1 MTGTTEKLRVVI
13 ADDER
18 PARSFLASI
27 LRTFKDVEIVGEA
40 ANGMEAVHLI
50 ESRHPDLALLD
61 LQMPEV
67 DGLGVV
73 RLLKKNRTPLVAF
86 VTAYDQYAVR
96 AFDVN
101 AVDYILKPVE
111 AGRLRQTID
120 RARERLERE
129 DFQVEEAER
138 VRAAISDYEA
148 AGGSPQFERI
158 PVRQRDAI
166 ILVPVRQIVSVVADG
181 ELLHLHTSEN
191 ETHTISYRLRDL
203 AARLDPS
210 LFVRL
215 GRGTLV
221 NVEMIRRI
229 VPMPGGTF
237 TVVLNDNQEF
247 RVSRLQSRVL
257 REQLL
262 KL

>member
-1 MTGTTEKLRVVI
+1 M
-13 ADDER
+13 
-18 PARSFLASI
+18 
-27 LRTFKDVEIVGEA
+27 
-40 ANGMEAVHLI
+40 
-50 ESRHPDLALLD
+50 
-61 LQMPEV
+61 
-67 DGLGVV
+67 
-73 RLLKKNRTPLVAF
+73 
-86 VTAYDQYAVR
+86 
-96 AFDVN
+96 
-101 AVDYILKPVE
+101 
-111 AGRLRQTID
+111 
-120 RARERLERE
+120 
-129 DFQVEEAER
+129 
-138 VRAAISDYEA
+138 
-148 AGGSPQFERI
+148 
-158 PVRQRDAI
+158 
-166 ILVPVRQIVSVVADG
+166 ADG